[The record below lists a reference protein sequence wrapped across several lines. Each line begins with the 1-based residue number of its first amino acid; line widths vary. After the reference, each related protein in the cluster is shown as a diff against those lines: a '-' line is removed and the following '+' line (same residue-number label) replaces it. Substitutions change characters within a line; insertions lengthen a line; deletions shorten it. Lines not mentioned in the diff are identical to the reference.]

1 MRATIFFTAAWA
13 LATASPIALS
23 EDDAKLYEVEVQ
35 DEVTPFDVWPSWSNY
50 SNYSNYSNLTSSGKT
65 EAPKLEVIITGGYY
79 QMSNW
84 TSSQDV
90 HVTPLLNSSSL
101 NSTQLYMVAD
111 RVQSAISG
119 DEYTGV
125 VVLGSEGALESLG
138 FFLSVVTDTPENV
151 VVTSKLE
158 DGLAVAWSP
167 LSWFRGA
174 LVVDDGFI
182 YSGALYSSGSS
193 GWGAL
198 GSVASSTPQY
208 WFTPAWPTLLAPWS
222 PIRQNYTNFTEI
234 AASNSSSTN
243 SSSIVPI
250 VYDGYINPSLVST
263 LSNSIG
269 GLVVVSSGNST
280 ASDLTSAKVP
290 VVFASYDSAISQED
304 VPQGA
309 IAGGNLSPV
318 KAQLLLTIAITN
330 KVTDPASVKQVFA

>member
-1 MRATIFFTAAWA
+1 M
-13 LATASPIALS
+13 
-23 EDDAKLYEVEVQ
+23 
-35 DEVTPFDVWPSWSNY
+35 TPFDVWPSWSNY

-167 LSWFRGA
+167 LSWF
-174 LVVDDGFI
+174 L
-182 YSGALYSSGSS
+182 
-193 GWGAL
+193 
-198 GSVASSTPQY
+198 
-208 WFTPAWPTLLAPWS
+208 
-222 PIRQNYTNFTEI
+222 
-234 AASNSSSTN
+234 
-243 SSSIVPI
+243 
-250 VYDGYINPSLVST
+250 SL
-263 LSNSIG
+263 IH
-269 GLVVVSSGNST
+269 
-280 ASDLTSAKVP
+280 
-290 VVFASYDSAISQED
+290 I
-304 VPQGA
+304 
-309 IAGGNLSPV
+309 
-318 KAQLLLTIAITN
+318 
-330 KVTDPASVKQVFA
+330 